1 MSTVKFFALIL
12 AVTLGVSVAHVATTR
27 AQEKRVA
34 FRIARMEN
42 SFVRTG
48 LSVAASRFAAE
59 VLTDFGLRWVNMQ
72 SCLK

>member
-1 MSTVKFFALIL
+1 MSAL
-12 AVTLGVSVAHVATTR
+12 HMPATTR

-48 LSVAASRFAAE
+48 LSVAASRFAVE
-59 VLTDFGLRWVNMQ
+59 VLTGINMQ